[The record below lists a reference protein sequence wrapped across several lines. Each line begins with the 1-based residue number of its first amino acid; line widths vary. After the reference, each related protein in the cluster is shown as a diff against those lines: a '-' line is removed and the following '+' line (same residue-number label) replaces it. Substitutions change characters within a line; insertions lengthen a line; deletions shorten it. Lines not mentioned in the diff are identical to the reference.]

1 MDQFAFGTT
10 DAFTLAATTASTVTQ
25 RNTREYSARGPADA
39 GLDTTV
45 NLPIHS
51 ADLHRNSNHKR
62 TTAPRSAMYR
72 LVSWIV

>member
-10 DAFTLAATTASTVTQ
+10 DAFTLAATTANTVTQ
-25 RNTREYSARGPADA
+25 RNTREYFARGPADA

-45 NLPIHS
+45 NIPIHS
-51 ADLHRNSNHKR
+51 VDSRQSSRHKR

-72 LVSWIV
+72 LVS